1 MSDESSIPTISN
13 FESSLICA
21 GIEKTEVFA
30 TSVRVSCQAPDAHR
44 KDDCRHGPPNN
55 LIRILGLLRTI
66 FVATITRAFAGTTSV
81 LLMLGSHARK
91 MFYPHVPMLS
101 VLIPF
106 GSCIYNMQTIL
117 RSAIMHYKLVIPE
130 FSGLL
135 DDPVRMGAL
144 YKAVDEAF
152 SSTAVVSNHPSV
164 NWYFPSQVRDM
175 VWLLS
180 QIFVTTVDDQ
190 YLEEYCF
197 NTLSGENQALLQ
209 ASKEKATDLG
219 AAGGIAQVK
228 SYMDKHGVDDFAE
241 AKAKMLSEL
250 GAAGFTAQVKSYM
263 DKHGLDDFAEGK
275 AKMLSELGVAGFTA
289 QVKSYMDKHGLD
301 DFAEAKAKMLSELG
315 VAKFIATVESY
326 MDKHGVDDFVEA
338 KSRMLSER
346 GTAGFTAGVE
356 SYMDKHGLDDF
367 AEAKSRMQSE
377 RGKKRGERQLAPIM
391 SRIDCFV
398 DEYALTHN
406 IPDND
411 IAKAE
416 MVRAWGTQPDGIDKV
431 PPDLGGR
438 VPWTVIDP
446 HGEVSQYH

>member
-21 GIEKTEVFA
+21 GLEKTEVFA

-180 QIFVTTVDDQ
+180 QIFVTEVDEKH
-190 YLEEYCF
+190 LEEYCF
-197 NTLSGENQALLQ
+197 NTLSGENQALLH

-219 AAGGIAQVK
+219 AAGFIAQVK
-228 SYMDKHGVDDFAE
+228 SYMEKHGVDDFE
-241 AKAKMLSEL
+241 
-250 GAAGFTAQVKSYM
+250 
-263 DKHGLDDFAEGK
+263 
-275 AKMLSELGVAGFTA
+275 
-289 QVKSYMDKHGLD
+289 
-301 DFAEAKAKMLSELG
+301 
-315 VAKFIATVESY
+315 
-326 MDKHGVDDFVEA
+326 
-338 KSRMLSER
+338 
-346 GTAGFTAGVE
+346 
-356 SYMDKHGLDDF
+356 
-367 AEAKSRMQSE
+367 EAKSRMQSE
-377 RGKKRGERQLAPIM
+377 RGAAGVTAQVKSYMEKHGLDDFEEAKAKMFSEWGKKVEERRVAPFM
-391 SRIDCFV
+391 SRIDCFAE
-398 DEYALTHN
+398 EYALTHN
-406 IPDND
+406 IPDID

-416 MVRAWGTQPDGIDKV
+416 MVRAWGQSINQSLQFILPT
-431 PPDLGGR
+431 
-438 VPWTVIDP
+438 
-446 HGEVSQYH
+446 